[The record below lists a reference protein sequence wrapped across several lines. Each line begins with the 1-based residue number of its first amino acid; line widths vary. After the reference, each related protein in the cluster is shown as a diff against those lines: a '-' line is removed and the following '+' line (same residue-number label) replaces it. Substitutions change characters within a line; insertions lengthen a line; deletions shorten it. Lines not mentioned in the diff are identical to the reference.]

1 MSSVDSTIIRI
12 VDNIKKSDSDS
23 WNYRGLELSNE
34 MLVVLISHPNIDK
47 AAAALDVSVGSLA
60 DPRDVPGIAH
70 FLEHMLFMG
79 SSKYPGEDEYSKLI
93 KGNGGYFNAFTSG
106 DHTNYYFDINPSL
119 LPEAL
124 DIFAQ
129 FFISP
134 LFSASSID
142 REIQA
147 VNSEYEGNLSDD
159 GWRVYQLEKSTSDPQ
174 HPYSGFAIGNL
185 ESLRTTPKQRGIDIR
200 QVLLDFHKAQYSSNR
215 MSLTV
220 LGNQSLDELQS
231 LVMKSFNDVPNKK
244 LKQVKYPA
252 DPYGESK
259 RK

>member
-1 MSSVDSTIIRI
+1 MASVDSTIVRI

-34 MLVVLISHPNIDK
+34 MLVVLINHPNIDK

-60 DPRDVPGIAH
+60 DPRDVPGTAH
-70 FLEHMLFMG
+70 FLEHMLFM
-79 SSKYPGEDEYSKLI
+79 D
-93 KGNGGYFNAFTSG
+93 GNGGYENAFTTD

-124 DIFAQ
+124 DVFAQ

-142 REIQA
+142 REIEA
-147 VNSEYEGNLSDD
+147 VNSEYEGDLSNDV
-159 GWRVYQLEKSTSDPQ
+159 WRVLQLEKSTSDPQ
-174 HPYSGFAIGNL
+174 HPYSQFAIGNS

-200 QVLLDFHKAQYSSNR
+200 QVLLDFYTAEYSSNR
-215 MSLTV
+215 MSLAV
-220 LGNQSLDELQS
+220 LSNQPLDELQS
-231 LVMKSFNDVPNKK
+231 LVMKSFNDVPNKN

-252 DPYGESK
+252 DPYGEST

>member
-1 MSSVDSTIIRI
+1 MASVESTIVRI
-12 VDNIKKSDSDS
+12 VDNIKKGDSDS

-47 AAAALDVSVGSLA
+47 AAAALDVSIGSLA
-60 DPRDVPGIAH
+60 DPRDVPGTAH

-79 SSKYPGEDEYSKLI
+79 SSKYPGENEYSKLI
-93 KGNGGYFNAFTSG
+93 QGNGGYKNASTSVN
-106 DHTNYYFDINPSL
+106 HTNYYFDINPSL

-142 REIQA
+142 REIEA
-147 VNSEYEGNLSDD
+147 VNSEYEGDLSEDV
-159 GWRVYQLEKSTSDPQ
+159 WRVLQLEKSTSDPQ
-174 HPYSGFAIGNL
+174 HPYSEFAIGNS

-200 QVLLDFHKAQYSSNR
+200 QVLLDFYTAEYSSNR
-215 MSLTV
+215 MSLAV
-220 LGNQSLDELQS
+220 L
-231 LVMKSFNDVPNKK
+231 
-244 LKQVKYPA
+244 
-252 DPYGESK
+252 
-259 RK
+259 